1 MTIIADYLVLASGT
15 SDRHVRAIAEGVL
28 YDIKE
33 MGALP
38 LRRDGNSDAG
48 WIVLD
53 YADTIVH
60 VFHAREREYY
70 DLERL
75 YRGAPV
81 IRPGGPSVDLT
92 LEEDVCYN
100 RNVFRGPHV
109 NMQEGND
116 KE

>member
-1 MTIIADYLVLASGT
+1 VIDVRGMTIIADYLVLASGT
-15 SDRHVRAIAEGVL
+15 SDRHVRAIADGVL

-38 LRRDGNSDAG
+38 FHRDGTPDAG

-70 DLERL
+70 DLERM

-81 IRPGGPSVDLT
+81 IRTGPP
-92 LEEDVCYN
+92 E
-100 RNVFRGPHV
+100 
-109 NMQEGND
+109 EGN
-116 KE
+116 E

>member
-1 MTIIADYLVLASGT
+1 MFGHDNHCRLSGTGQRT
-15 SDRHVRAIAEGVL
+15 SDRHVRAIADGVL

-38 LRRDGNSDAG
+38 FHRDGTPDAG

-70 DLERL
+70 DLERM

-81 IRPGGPSVDLT
+81 IRTGHLRKVTNEPT
-92 LEEDVCYN
+92 LC
-100 RNVFRGPHV
+100 
-109 NMQEGND
+109 
-116 KE
+116 